1 MRILNL
7 TLAIAG
13 AAVVSSFAVLNAQTK
28 EIHVVPST
36 AKIYLNGSEVGNGN
50 YKHKFNKKQDF
61 VMLKF
66 EAPSY
71 ITKEVKLL
79 RTVPQK
85 TLQYT
90 LAIDEAEA
98 ASVGAGEGID
108 IANRWFDV
116 NSRAGMDEDQAWKR
130 LMGIVL
136 KYFDNV
142 EIRDKAAGWIKT
154 SWALNEFTTQIVR
167 TNLEVKILMGD
178 DDLKYRARITSEIA
192 DRDCGKN
199 DQCFRKYGRVLKR
212 YEKIIEDLQ
221 NTLGGNN

>member
-13 AAVVSSFAVLNAQTK
+13 AAVVSSSAVLNAQTK
-28 EIHVVPST
+28 QIHVIPTT
-36 AKIYLNGSEVGNGN
+36 AKIYVDGSEVGNGK
-50 YKHKFNKKQDF
+50 YTHKFSKKDDF
-61 VMLKF
+61 IVLKF
-66 EAPSY
+66 EAPGY
-71 ITKEVKLL
+71 ITKELKLL
-79 RTVPQK
+79 RSNPNKSVS
-85 TLQYT
+85 YT
-90 LAIDEAEA
+90 LAVDEAELA
-98 ASVGAGEGID
+98 TVGAGEGID

-116 NSRAGMDEDQAWKR
+116 NSKAGTEEDRAWKR

-154 SWALNEFTTQIVR
+154 SWALNEFTSQIVR

-192 DRDCGKN
+192 DRDCGKS
-199 DQCFRKYGRVLKR
+199 DQCFKKYHRVLKK
-212 YEKIIEDLQ
+212 YEKIIEELQ